1 MSVTQESGEVPE
13 KGKLDREGSQLGV
26 LTRIAA
32 SLAQRTRHR
41 VQAWGG
47 GVAWKRTA
55 SRMDVLFVM
64 EQNTTFSNKVPD
76 PPDG

>member
-47 GVAWKRTA
+47 GGGGVEEDSVT
-55 SRMDVLFVM
+55 DGCFVC
-64 EQNTTFSNKVPD
+64 
-76 PPDG
+76 DGTKHNFQ

>member
-1 MSVTQESGEVPE
+1 MSATQESGEVPE

-32 SLAQRTRHR
+32 SLAQRSRHQ

-47 GVAWKRTA
+47 GVCGVKEDSVT
-55 SRMDVLFVM
+55 
-64 EQNTTFSNKVPD
+64 
-76 PPDG
+76 DGYFFCDGTKHNFQ